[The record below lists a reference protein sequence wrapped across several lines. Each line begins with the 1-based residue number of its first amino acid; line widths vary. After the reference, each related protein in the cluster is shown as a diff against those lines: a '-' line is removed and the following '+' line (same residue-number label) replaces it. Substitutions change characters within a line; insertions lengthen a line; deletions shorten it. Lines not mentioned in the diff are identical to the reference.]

1 MGSRADTGTG
11 VSAGIDRRRF
21 LGVTAAAAVGTSAVL
36 EPLVFGAPA
45 AAATPAATPTGTPP
59 DETRTIT
66 GRFEPGAPDW
76 VYLPVDVP
84 HGVRE
89 IAVSYTYDKPTPP
102 AGAQGNALDIGVF
115 DQRGIALGGRGFRGW
130 SGGFR
135 TAFSISRTEATPG
148 YLPGPVGAGRWHVI
162 LGPYTVAPQGMQY
175 SVEVTLRYGAPGPAF
190 EPNPAPGRATG
201 RGRAWYRGD
210 MHLHTV
216 HSDGARLPEEMAAAA
231 RAAKLDFV
239 ASTEHNTSSASG
251 IWGRHAGP
259 DLLVIDGEEIT
270 TRNGHFLAVG
280 LPPGA
285 WVDWRYRAT
294 DGSFAEFARRI
305 HRLGGLVVAAHPY
318 CPFVGCAWKFGYERL
333 DAVEVWNGPWT
344 LDDDVAVATWDNL
357 LVADARTGDWLPAVG
372 NSDAHREPQVVG
384 LPQTVV
390 LADDLDRRSI
400 LAGVRAGRSWLAESA
415 ALDLAFTASGAGRTA
430 GIGERLGV
438 ADGAAVTVSLTVSGA
453 PSALVRLITDEGQ
466 LLAQF
471 LPPDGA
477 GTVTWT
483 TTPQQSAYVR
493 AEVRRL
499 EASAPQGRM
508 LAMTNPILLG
518 RVG

>member
-1 MGSRADTGTG
+1 MGTG
-11 VSAGIDRRRF
+11 GHDVSAGVDRRRF
-21 LGVTAAAAVGTSAVL
+21 LGMTVAAAAGTSAVL
-36 EPLVFGAPA
+36 EPLVFAAPA
-45 AAATPAATPTGTPP
+45 TAAEGPAAEPPP

-84 HGVRE
+84 AGVRE
-89 IAVSYTYDKPTPP
+89 IAVSYTYDRPAPP
-102 AGAQGNALDIGVF
+102 AGAQGNALDIGIF

-135 TAFSISRTEATPG
+135 TGFTISRTEATPG

-162 LGPYTVAPQGMQY
+162 LGPYTVAPQGMAY
-175 SVEVTLRYGAPGPAF
+175 SVEVTLRYGDPGPAF
-190 EPNPAPGRATG
+190 EPNPAPARATG

-216 HSDGARLPEEMAAAA
+216 HSDGARLPEELVAAA
-231 RAAKLDFV
+231 RAARLDFV
-239 ASTEHNTSSASG
+239 VSTEHNTSSASG

-270 TRNGHFLAVG
+270 TRNGHFLALG

-357 LVADARTGDWLPAVG
+357 LVQDARAGDWLPAVG

-390 LADDLDRRSI
+390 LADGLDRRSI

-415 ALDLAFTASGAGRTA
+415 AVDLSFEAAGGGRTA

-438 ADGAAVTVSLTVSGA
+438 ADGTQVTVSLTVSGA
-453 PSALVRLITDEGQ
+453 PSGLVRFITDEGQ
-466 LLAQF
+466 LNAQF
-471 LPPDGA
+471 LPPTGS
-477 GTVTWT
+477 GTLTWT
-483 TTPQQSAYVR
+483 TTPRQSAYVR

-499 EASAPQGRM
+499 EAGSPQGRM
-508 LAMTNPILLG
+508 LAMTNPVFLG
-518 RVG
+518 RIR